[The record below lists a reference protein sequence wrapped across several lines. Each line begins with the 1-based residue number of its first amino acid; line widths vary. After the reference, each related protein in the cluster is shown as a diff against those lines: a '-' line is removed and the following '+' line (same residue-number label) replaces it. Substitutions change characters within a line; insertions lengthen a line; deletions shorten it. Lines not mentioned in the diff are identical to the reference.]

1 MREGLS
7 AFWNSPVPNHLHMK
21 NSTALLLASSLFA
34 LQFLTSCAGERSAAS
49 GYVDAYDMQAKD
61 GAFEGRMIQ
70 QSAALD
76 MRVTEPDSTNARL
89 LDIAKRYD
97 GYVVMLGDRRSTI
110 RVRTASLGEA
120 VNEVATLGKVRSKSF
135 KGEDVTE
142 QYVDVELRL
151 ENARKARD
159 RYLELLKQ
167 AENVQAALLVEKELE
182 RLNGEIELLEG
193 KANKLKHL
201 SDMATIAVDLNERE
215 KLGPL
220 GYVCVGTWKGV
231 RWLFVRS

>member
-1 MREGLS
+1 MRTAHAFAFGL
-7 AFWNSPVPNHLHMK
+7 
-21 NSTALLLASSLFA
+21 SLFA
-34 LQFLTSCAGERSAAS
+34 LQLLTSCSFERSTANADS
-49 GYVDAYDMQAKD
+49 LYDFRGKD
-61 GAFEGRMIQ
+61 GEAKGRMIQ

-76 MRVTEPDSTNARL
+76 IRVKEPDSTNAHL
-89 LDIAKRYD
+89 LAIAKRYD
-97 GYVVMLGDRRSTI
+97 GYVVMLGDRSSTI
-110 RVRTASLGEA
+110 RVQTTSLSKA
-120 VNEVATLGKVRSKSF
+120 VDEVAGLGKVRSKSF

-142 QYVDVELRL
+142 QYVDLEIRL

-193 KANKLKHL
+193 KTNKLKHL
-201 SDMATIAVDLNERE
+201 SDMATISVGLNRKE

-220 GYVCVGTWKGV
+220 GYVCVGAWKGV
-231 RWLFVRS
+231 RWLFVRG

>member
-1 MREGLS
+1 MRNTPT
-7 AFWNSPVPNHLHMK
+7 F
-21 NSTALLLASSLFA
+21 TFALSLFA
-34 LQFLTSCAGERSAAS
+34 LQLFTSCATERTT
-49 GYVDAYDMQAKD
+49 AYCGNIWDRD
-61 GAFEGRMIQ
+61 GQPQGRMIQ

-76 MRVTEPDSTNARL
+76 LRVKEPDSTNAHL
-89 LDIAKRYD
+89 QDIAKRHE
-97 GYVVMLGDRRSTI
+97 GYVVMLGDQRSTI
-110 RVRTASLGEA
+110 RVKTAALGDA
-120 VNEVATLGKVRSKSF
+120 VNEVSGLGKVRSKSF

-167 AENVQAALLVEKELE
+167 AEDVQAALLVEKELE

-193 KANKLKHL
+193 KSNKLKHL
-201 SDMATIAVDLNERE
+201 SDMATISVDLNRRE

-231 RWLFVRS
+231 RWLFVRG

>member
-1 MREGLS
+1 MR
-7 AFWNSPVPNHLHMK
+7 ATYA
-21 NSTALLLASSLFA
+21 STFGLLLLTLTLASCGGA
-34 LQFLTSCAGERSAAS
+34 RYAEAGSMHRLVSS
-49 GYVDAYDMQAKD
+49 VDAP
-61 GAFEGRMIQ
+61 GRMIQ

-76 MRVTEPDSTNARL
+76 LRVKEPDSTNAHL
-89 LDIAKRYD
+89 LEIAKRHE
-97 GYVVMLGDRRSTI
+97 GYVVMLGDCRSTI
-110 RVRTASLGEA
+110 RVKSTALGDA
-120 VNEVATLGKVRSKSF
+120 VNEVAGLGKVRSKSF

-142 QYVDVELRL
+142 EYVDLELRL

-167 AENVQAALLVEKELE
+167 AENVQAALAVEKELE

-193 KANKLKHL
+193 RTNKLKHL
-201 SDMATIAVDLNERE
+201 SDMATISVDLNRRE

-231 RWLFVRS
+231 RWLFVRG

>member
-1 MREGLS
+1 MRTAHTFTIGLS
-7 AFWNSPVPNHLHMK
+7 FFALLFLSSCATER
-21 NSTALLLASSLFA
+21 STAY
-34 LQFLTSCAGERSAAS
+34 CGDIWDKES
-49 GYVDAYDMQAKD
+49 GAQ
-61 GAFEGRMIQ
+61 GRMVQ
-70 QSAALD
+70 QSAALE
-76 MRVTEPDSTNARL
+76 MRVKEPDSTNAHL
-89 LDIAKRYD
+89 LDIAKRHE

-110 RVRTASLGEA
+110 RVKSTALGDA
-120 VNEVATLGKVRSKSF
+120 VNEVAGLGNVRSKSF

-167 AENVQAALLVEKELE
+167 AEDVQAALAVEKELE

-193 KANKLKHL
+193 RANKLKHL
-201 SDMATIAVDLNERE
+201 TDMATISVDLNKRE

-220 GYVCVGTWKGV
+220 GYACVGAWKGV
-231 RWLFVRS
+231 RWLFVRG